1 VEEPL
6 MSREIAKAWI
16 QASRP
21 PFYIATLIP
30 LTLGWVVAAGQGSA
44 WHPWRFALINL
55 AAFMVHLATNLAN
68 DYFDH
73 LQGTDAGASI
83 GGSRVIQEHKITPET
98 LKRVIILL
106 YAGAFLVA
114 CYMMSAYR
122 VWGLAPILLFS
133 FLSSLFYVA
142 PPVRYGYRGLGE
154 VFVGINMGPVMVV
167 GTYWVIAGR
176 PEWSPFYL
184 SLPIGLMV
192 ASILYYQSIPDIDTD
207 SSVGKRTLAV
217 RLGKEKAIAGLF
229 FLWLA
234 VYISIVTLTLMG
246 YLHKLAF
253 LSLLSLPIL
262 FKVIRLA
269 RQTSD
274 IVELDLHGKYVRIL
288 YFMNGAV
295 IIAARAPFFF
305 LP

>member
-1 VEEPL
+1 
-6 MSREIAKAWI
+6 MNREIVKAWI

-30 LTLGWVVAAGQGSA
+30 LTLGWVIAGQTGH
-44 WHPWRFALINL
+44 WHPWRFVLINL

-73 LQGTDAGASI
+73 LQGTDAGTSI
-83 GGSRVIQEHKITPET
+83 GGSRVIQEHKIFPET

-114 CYMMSAYR
+114 CYMMSAYQ

-142 PPVRYGYRGLGE
+142 PPIRYGYHGLGE
-154 VFVGINMGPVMVV
+154 VFVGLNMGPIMVV

-176 PEWSPFYL
+176 PDWSPLYL

-207 SSVGKRTLAV
+207 RSVGKRTLAV
-217 RLGKEKAIAGLF
+217 RLGKGKAITGLF
-229 FLWLA
+229 RLWLA
-234 VYISIVTLTLMG
+234 IYISIIALTLTG
-246 YLHKLAF
+246 YLHKFAF

-269 RQTSD
+269 RRTTD
-274 IVELDLHGKYVRIL
+274 TVELDSHGKYVRIL
-288 YFMNGAV
+288 YFFNGAV
-295 IIAARAPFFF
+295 IIAARALFSF